1 MVNEKSEKDA
11 VALSVPSKG
20 GEPPEVKKDNKK
32 KSVKDKEE
40 ELSEEDRQKKEELE
54 LLVQRAQETASAR
67 WNRFQKLGAAAA
79 MAGAMQPFGK
89 SWLSTKLVRCDTD
102 LKLTTYNVLSPR
114 LASPQQYPSYAR
126 EDLAKDSRWP
136 KILNRMQK
144 AVDDDRIIAL
154 QEVDLEWAGNL
165 HAFFAERGYAVVF
178 AQYGK
183 QMNGY
188 MGVMMAWPTK
198 VFQVL
203 DVELCKLTDTA
214 PKRVWPR
221 SEAGPLARF
230 GYLTYQGLTDILGCR
245 PPEFET
251 EGGEWKL
258 AQGRMNEAILV
269 RLRPRATSCDF
280 CVATYHMPCLF
291 GTTEKVRAVN
301 IHSQLLL
308 NRLKR
313 FAAADVKKGFKEA
326 PVALMGD
333 FNIKP
338 GTSSYRLIESGG
350 SIATVSKQGSKH
362 EVHGLEQLPIAEF
375 PDGLRSAYKDFHGQ
389 EPMFTNYAMSAMSKE
404 AFVDTLDYIWFSPGR
419 LKVVACQQLPKETG
433 NVNGPFPNADSD
445 QGVAKMAM
453 EAMVKELKEST
464 SSMTSVPKPLKF
476 LRPHYSTLTEHYA
489 KMPANDLKRFF
500 ADVLSILSTTMQKEG
515 SRQALKYRLEGTK
528 EGLTSWGHEYIRN
541 IAGEIGEEFKERTEK
556 ATDVGDLLALVE
568 EIVPFNMQHNAEV
581 DAVDLLCEVD
591 QVQTIEKLCEE
602 PSFIRVCL
610 YLQGLANFAATQA
623 DKVMYLNVCMNLYL
637 KYKEYVGALRIALKL
652 NDAKAVAAVFGACE
666 DRLVQKQM
674 AFMISRRKF
683 DHDFGED
690 DELKE
695 IASGES
701 LSKHFIS
708 LAKELDVLEPK
719 LPEQIYKSHLEEKRS
734 TAVLDSA
741 KQNLASSFVNAF
753 VNAGFCKDELMTI
766 ADSKWVY
773 KNKDQG
779 MMSTVGSLGALLLW
793 GIDEGLTQIDKYQ
806 WSSDVNLKAGALLA
820 FGLVTCGV
828 KNECDPAWALLG
840 EQLEAEDGQ
849 LRLAAVVGLGYAYA
863 GSCRE
868 DLLENLTPMIVD
880 TACSIE
886 CSAMAAVSLGLAF
899 VSSCNDEV
907 AQAILQTLIE
917 RQAVENALSGTWPH
931 FFAVGLGLLYLGQQ
945 DAAEATLSALDAI
958 THPVG
963 KYAKLTVEG
972 FAFAYSGDVLHVQK
986 MLQACTDHLE
996 EAEAFHQ
1003 ATAVLGI
1010 ALIAFGEE
1018 IGAEMA
1024 CRSIDHILQYGE
1036 LTLRRAVPIA
1046 LAILHLS
1053 NPKVLVIDTLAK
1065 LSHDADQDVAT
1076 GAIMSMGLIGAGT
1089 NNARLAGLLRQL
1101 AAYYA
1106 KDPNALFMVRIAQGL
1121 LYMGKG
1127 LLTIN
1132 PLFSDRYLVDPIA
1145 FGSLAVLAHSVLHLK
1160 NTILGKSH
1168 YLLYNV
1174 VPAMRPRW
1182 LITVDEDMNE
1192 LKVAVRVGQAVDVT
1206 GMAGRPKQITGF
1218 QTRTTP
1224 VLLNFQ
1230 DRAELATEE
1239 YLPVTPGTILED
1251 FVILKKNPNYKPA
1264 TGSA

>member
-1 MVNEKSEKDA
+1 MRSKKKFIAKDA
-11 VALSVPSKG
+11 
-20 GEPPEVKKDNKK
+20 
-32 KSVKDKEE
+32 
-40 ELSEEDRQKKEELE
+40 
-54 LLVQRAQETASAR
+54 
-67 WNRFQKLGAAAA
+67 
-79 MAGAMQPFGK
+79 
-89 SWLSTKLVRCDTD
+89 
-102 LKLTTYNVLSPR
+102 
-114 LASPQQYPSYAR
+114 
-126 EDLAKDSRWP
+126 
-136 KILNRMQK
+136 I
-144 AVDDDRIIAL
+144 
-154 QEVDLEWAGNL
+154 
-165 HAFFAERGYAVVF
+165 
-178 AQYGK
+178 
-183 QMNGY
+183 
-188 MGVMMAWPTK
+188 
-198 VFQVL
+198 
-203 DVELCKLTDTA
+203 
-214 PKRVWPR
+214 
-221 SEAGPLARF
+221 
-230 GYLTYQGLTDILGCR
+230 
-245 PPEFET
+245 
-251 EGGEWKL
+251 
-258 AQGRMNEAILV
+258 
-269 RLRPRATSCDF
+269 
-280 CVATYHMPCLF
+280 
-291 GTTEKVRAVN
+291 
-301 IHSQLLL
+301 
-308 NRLKR
+308 
-313 FAAADVKKGFKEA
+313 
-326 PVALMGD
+326 
-333 FNIKP
+333 
-338 GTSSYRLIESGG
+338 
-350 SIATVSKQGSKH
+350 
-362 EVHGLEQLPIAEF
+362 
-375 PDGLRSAYKDFHGQ
+375 
-389 EPMFTNYAMSAMSKE
+389 
-404 AFVDTLDYIWFSPGR
+404 
-419 LKVVACQQLPKETG
+419 
-433 NVNGPFPNADSD
+433 
-445 QGVAKMAM
+445 
-453 EAMVKELKEST
+453 
-464 SSMTSVPKPLKF
+464 
-476 LRPHYSTLTEHYA
+476 
-489 KMPANDLKRFF
+489 
-500 ADVLSILSTTMQKEG
+500 
-515 SRQALKYRLEGTK
+515 
-528 EGLTSWGHEYIRN
+528 
-541 IAGEIGEEFKERTEK
+541 
-556 ATDVGDLLALVE
+556 
-568 EIVPFNMQHNAEV
+568 
-581 DAVDLLCEVD
+581 DLLCEVEK
-591 QVQTIEKLCEE
+591 VQTIEKLCEE
-602 PSFIRVCL
+602 PSFGRVCL

-623 DKVMYLNVCMNLYL
+623 DKVMYLQVCMNLYL
-637 KYKEYVGALRIALKL
+637 KYKDYIGALRVALKL
-652 NDAKAVAAVFGACE
+652 NDPTLVANVFSACE
-666 DRLVQKQM
+666 ELCLVQPDTESEKGKVLHRRCCSRASNAYRKVCVCVWAFFQQSPTLSYMAQDRLVQKQM

-683 DHDFGED
+683 NHDFEED

-708 LAKELDVLEPK
+708 LAKEQSFFAWNSGCRGCRQELDVLEPK

-773 KNKDQG
+773 KNKAGHFFPQTNIWHSSLSNDQEQG

-840 EQLEAEDGQ
+840 EQLEAEDAQ

-868 DLLENLTPMIVD
+868 D
-880 TACSIE
+880 
-886 CSAMAAVSLGLAF
+886 SAR
-899 VSSCNDEV
+899 
-907 AQAILQTLIE
+907 AILQTLIE

-958 THPVG
+958 THPLG

-996 EAEAFHQ
+996 EAESFHQ

-1036 LTLRRAVPIA
+1036 LTLRRAVPLA

-1065 LSHDADQDVAT
+1065 F
-1076 GAIMSMGLIGAGT
+1076 MGLIGAGT

-1106 KDPNALFMVRIAQGL
+1106 KDPNALFMVRVAQGL

-1132 PLFSDRYLVDPIA
+1132 PLFSDRFLVDPVA
-1145 FGSLAVLAHSVLHLK
+1145 FGSLTVLAHSVLHLK

-1174 VPAMRPRW
+1174 
-1182 LITVDEDMNE
+1182 DMNE

-1239 YLPVTPGTILED
+1239 YLPLRSRILA
-1251 FVILKKNPNYKPA
+1251 KKRESGN
-1264 TGSA
+1264 

>member
-1 MVNEKSEKDA
+1 MVNEKDEKDA
-11 VALSVPSKG
+11 VAISVPSKG
-20 GEPPEVKKDNKK
+20 GEPTEAKKDGNKK
-32 KSVKDKEE
+32 KSLKEKEE

-54 LLVQRAQETASAR
+54 LLVQRAQ
-67 WNRFQKLGAAAA
+67 
-79 MAGAMQPFGK
+79 
-89 SWLSTKLVRCDTD
+89 
-102 LKLTTYNVLSPR
+102 
-114 LASPQQYPSYAR
+114 
-126 EDLAKDSRWP
+126 
-136 KILNRMQK
+136 
-144 AVDDDRIIAL
+144 
-154 QEVDLEWAGNL
+154 
-165 HAFFAERGYAVVF
+165 
-178 AQYGK
+178 
-183 QMNGY
+183 
-188 MGVMMAWPTK
+188 
-198 VFQVL
+198 
-203 DVELCKLTDTA
+203 
-214 PKRVWPR
+214 
-221 SEAGPLARF
+221 
-230 GYLTYQGLTDILGCR
+230 
-245 PPEFET
+245 
-251 EGGEWKL
+251 
-258 AQGRMNEAILV
+258 
-269 RLRPRATSCDF
+269 
-280 CVATYHMPCLF
+280 
-291 GTTEKVRAVN
+291 
-301 IHSQLLL
+301 
-308 NRLKR
+308 
-313 FAAADVKKGFKEA
+313 
-326 PVALMGD
+326 
-333 FNIKP
+333 
-338 GTSSYRLIESGG
+338 
-350 SIATVSKQGSKH
+350 
-362 EVHGLEQLPIAEF
+362 
-375 PDGLRSAYKDFHGQ
+375 
-389 EPMFTNYAMSAMSKE
+389 
-404 AFVDTLDYIWFSPGR
+404 
-419 LKVVACQQLPKETG
+419 
-433 NVNGPFPNADSD
+433 DSD

-556 ATDVGDLLALVE
+556 TADVSDLLSLVE

-602 PSFIRVCL
+602 PSFGRVCL

-623 DKVMYLNVCMNLYL
+623 DKVMYLQVCMNLYL
-637 KYKEYVGALRIALKL
+637 KYKEYFGALRIALKL
-652 NDAKAVAAVFGACE
+652 NDAKAVAGVFGACE
-666 DRLVQKQM
+666 DRLVQKQL

-683 DHDFGED
+683 NHDFEED

-840 EQLEAEDGQ
+840 EQLEAEDAQ

-886 CSAMAAVSLGLAF
+886 CSAMAAVSLGLVF

-1132 PLFSDRYLVDPIA
+1132 PLFSDRYLVDPVA

-1264 TGSA
+1264 TGAA